1 MDIFCKISMRTSS
14 PPHYPK
20 ISHDFPQVIFWFK
33 ALGAPFSPS
42 VPERRSGEEEEEP
55 ESVIN
60 AFVDPPFRA
69 IILLAV
75 RCHRNRFF
83 LVINSVVSSLSFVIG
98 RRMRGICRYNSTA
111 LLFSPTT
118 NTVEDWQ
125 FTCRSR
131 PLLKLTKSDDPNPMA
146 QKNGSKNA

>member
-75 RCHRNRFF
+75 RCHRNRFVYSHQ
-83 LVINSVVSSLSFVIG
+83 L
-98 RRMRGICRYNSTA
+98 RRIVLIVRHR
-111 LLFSPTT
+111 
-118 NTVEDWQ
+118 
-125 FTCRSR
+125 
-131 PLLKLTKSDDPNPMA
+131 
-146 QKNGSKNA
+146 SKNAWHLPLQLNCIVVFSDDQYGGRLAIHVPFPTIAEADKV